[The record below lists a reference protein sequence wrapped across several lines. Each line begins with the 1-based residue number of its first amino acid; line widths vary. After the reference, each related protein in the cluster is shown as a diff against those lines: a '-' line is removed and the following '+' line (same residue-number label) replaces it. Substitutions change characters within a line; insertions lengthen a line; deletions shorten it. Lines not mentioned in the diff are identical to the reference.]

1 MGRDRRELTLNAAFN
16 LDEPF
21 VADEVTDWRS
31 GAPCGTVDADLFFDR
46 AESCTFAE
54 EQAKI
59 ICHGCPVADECLDA
73 AMLGR
78 EEYGIWGGMTPQERK
93 RYTSSWLRLKGGRG
107 IVKTLRDSHGILA
120 AAPHIDRKYQARFQ
134 AATRCR
140 ELLMNTLTFDR
151 RDEYMMVLDLII
163 ANPAEVADGLASR
176 IGRSATWFNT
186 MKREVYRQFG
196 ISEKANEL

>member
-1 MGRDRRELTLNAAFN
+1 MNAAYN

-21 VADEVTDWRS
+21 IADEVLDWRD
-31 GAPCGTVDADLFFDR
+31 GAPCGTVDAELFFDR
-46 AESCTFAE
+46 AESDTFAE

-59 ICHGCPVADECLDA
+59 ICHGCPVADDCLDA

-78 EEYGIWGGMTPQERK
+78 EEYGIWGGMTPAERK
-93 RYTSSWLRLKGGRG
+93 RYMSSWLRLKGGRG

-140 ELLMNTLTFDR
+140 EMLLGTLTFDKR
-151 RDEYMMVLDLII
+151 EEYMMVLDLII
-163 ANPAEVADGLASR
+163 ANPADVSNKLAAR
-176 IGRSATWFNT
+176 IGKSATWFNT
-186 MKREVYRQFG
+186 MKREVYGQFG
-196 ISEKANEL
+196 ISEKVSGL